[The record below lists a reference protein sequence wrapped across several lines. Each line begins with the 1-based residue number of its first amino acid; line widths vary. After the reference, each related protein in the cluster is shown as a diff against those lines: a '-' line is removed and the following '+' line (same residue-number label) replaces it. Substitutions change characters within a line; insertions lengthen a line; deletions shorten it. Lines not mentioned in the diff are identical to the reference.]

1 MRARA
6 KTSVVITL
14 AVTAAM
20 GLGLTACSSKYSLA
34 DLAAAKQEM
43 EKQTGAAAAKRQADA
58 AFEKLDQE

>member
-1 MRARA
+1 MRGRT
-6 KTSVVITL
+6 KTPVVISL
-14 AVTAAM
+14 VVTAAM

-43 EKQTGAAAAKRQADA
+43 EKQTGAAAAKRQSDA